1 MNRAQFNASVLYHLR
16 QAFALASRIREIQF
30 PRNPFFKYIQMFRNG
45 QSGLDH
51 VKIMDTGRIDLAKFT
66 RQEIRLLLIIPLYI
80 DIVTGMQDRFQKS
93 DRIFRV
99 NNLSFC

>member
-1 MNRAQFNASVLYHLR
+1 
-16 QAFALASRIREIQF
+16 
-30 PRNPFFKYIQMFRNG
+30 MFRDR
-45 QSGLDH
+45 QRGLDH
-51 VKIMDTGRIDLAKFT
+51 VEIMDTGRIDLAKFT

-80 DIVTGMQDRFQKS
+80 DIVTGMQNRFQKS